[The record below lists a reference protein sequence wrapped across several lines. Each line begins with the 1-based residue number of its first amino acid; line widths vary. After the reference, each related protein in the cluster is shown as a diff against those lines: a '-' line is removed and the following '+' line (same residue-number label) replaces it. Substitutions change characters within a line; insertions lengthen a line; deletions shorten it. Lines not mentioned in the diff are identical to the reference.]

1 MPVETIEA
9 PTVTRGGRRAPS
21 RAPWIAFALALAVAG
36 GGAAWWV
43 RYALPYINWRP
54 VAVPVDQPVLIIR
67 HDGKGD
73 GRFGSPRSGGRM
85 HRGVDLEA
93 PVGTP
98 VRVIR
103 SGVVEITML
112 HRGLGKY
119 IQIRHDA
126 ELESIYAHL
135 QTSLVTVGER
145 VRQGQIIGTV
155 GKTGNARH
163 RVIKPHLHL
172 EVLRRGQPFDPAAL
186 GLAMVP
192 PQEAIGNGQAQGGQ

>member
-1 MPVETIEA
+1 MLVETIEA
-9 PTVTRGGRRAPS
+9 PAATGTRRRAS
-21 RAPWIAFALALAVAG
+21 RGPWIIGLALAIALAAG
-36 GGAAWWV
+36 ATCWA
-43 RYALPYINWRP
+43 RTALPYINWRS
-54 VAVPVDQPVLIIR
+54 VAIPIDQPVLIIR

-73 GRFGSPRSGGRM
+73 GRFGSPRSGGRT

-98 VRVIR
+98 VRAIR
-103 SGVVEITML
+103 SGIVEINML

-119 IQIRHDA
+119 IQIRHDD

-135 QTSLVTVGER
+135 QTSMVTVGER
-145 VRQGQIIGTV
+145 VKQGQIIGTV

-172 EVLRRGQPFDPAAL
+172 EVLRRGQPFDPATL
-186 GLAMVP
+186 GLVMVQP
-192 PQEAIGNGQAQGGQ
+192 REAIDHGEAQGGE